1 MGPCIV
7 GIFQYI
13 STKMQRYTV
22 YLFLETALH
31 VSGGTTTHHQ
41 EHTQLYLQHLA
52 LVKVPDTADTVVCAP
67 DDGWR
72 YLPKHVE
79 QFPDINK
86 PCNVASCWIYTR
98 ILILLLLLLLTKPI
112 IMFLA
117 SILFLFCLSAKLLCL
132 LLIFTTLSAYPTILD
147 WTTLNT

>member
-1 MGPCIV
+1 MNFNIL
-7 GIFQYI
+7 IYSI
-13 STKMQRYTV
+13 SNKMQRYRV
-22 YLFLETALH
+22 YLFLKTALH
-31 VSGGTTTHHQ
+31 VLGGTTTHHQ

-98 ILILLLLLLLTKPI
+98 ILILLLLLLLLTKPI